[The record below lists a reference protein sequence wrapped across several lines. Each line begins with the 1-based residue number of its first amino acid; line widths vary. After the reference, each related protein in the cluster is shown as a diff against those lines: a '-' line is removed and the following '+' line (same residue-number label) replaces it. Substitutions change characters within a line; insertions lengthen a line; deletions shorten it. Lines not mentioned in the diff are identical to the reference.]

1 MAFRGFEADH
11 GLCGNGVSDER
22 GEAIVRDKDD
32 VVLIEEDIGRFQVS
46 MWNDDVCSRVGVDM
60 EVL

>member
-46 MWNDDVCSRVGVDM
+46 MWNDDVCS
-60 EVL
+60 

>member
-1 MAFRGFEADH
+1 M
-11 GLCGNGVSDER
+11 SDER